1 MLRLQIFGVLS
12 QLQVKLQI
20 VIKIILDMLFEG
32 AKIMW
37 QKLHTI
43 HSLTVHY
50 NASKIYFNFVHVS
63 SKSLPYIF
71 NFKQNHLT
79 ETDVINL

>member
-1 MLRLQIFGVLS
+1 MSRLQIFGVPA
-12 QLQVKLQI
+12 QLQIKLQI
-20 VIKIILDMLFEG
+20 VIKIILDMSFKG

-43 HSLTVHY
+43 LSLTIPY

-63 SKSLPYIF
+63 SKSLLYIF
-71 NFKQNHLT
+71 NFMQNHLT
-79 ETDVINL
+79 ENYVIRL